1 MMPFLFSIIKYFLVL
16 ACCTLIVYGCIGSG
30 AAIHEYT
37 LSPLQETRET
47 VITSSAAVSIL
58 LTPVLLPPQCNHT
71 GIVTRLSNN
80 SITTSSTHLWA
91 GDLGEQVTSILAEN
105 IRGRAPGSDI
115 QIYPGS
121 RYGTPELLIEVRLL
135 RFDGSMNHEFTC
147 TAIWRLSDNRAG
159 ELIAQKNFSTTVPVD
174 SNNYSGYVQAASTS
188 LGHLSDNINQ
198 YLQKIR

>member
-1 MMPFLFSIIKYFLVL
+1 MPFLSSVMKYSLIL
-16 ACCTLIVYGCIGSG
+16 ACCTIILYGCIGSG

-47 VITSSAAVSIL
+47 VIPSAAVSIL
-58 LTPVLLPPQCNHT
+58 LAPVLLPPQCNHT
-71 GIVTRLSNN
+71 GIVTRLNNN

-91 GDLGEQVTSILAEN
+91 GDLGKQVTSTLAEN

-135 RFDGSMNHEFTC
+135 RFDGSMDHEFTC

-188 LGHLSDNINQ
+188 LDHLSKNINQ
-198 YLQKIR
+198 YLQRIR